1 MPLHSRTAPH
11 WRIATRRFFARP
23 TGWLLTLMILWWV
36 LLATFY
42 LFPQID
48 LAVAHAFFEEA
59 VCGQAVDQGRVC
71 GSFPYGAETVFVV
84 IRRILFYLPSLTAIY
99 ILYRLIANLQHHGAT
114 YSPRK
119 TRDYSI
125 ALIAF
130 LIGPYVLVN
139 LILKQISNRPRPYET
154 DLFGGGEAF
163 VPAGDF
169 QGACVGNCSFISGE
183 AAGAGWLA
191 CLIVLLPKP
200 LRPVLGPPLIAV
212 SLVSPALR
220 TSFGGHYFSDV
231 TLGWLSSL
239 VIYAGVAACFE
250 MSQRRGKQNSQTNL

>member
-1 MPLHSRTAPH
+1 MTSPSPTVSKWLATA
-11 WRIATRRFFARP
+11 RRFLAGP
-23 TGWLLTLMILWWV
+23 MGWFISLMILWWV
-36 LLATFY
+36 LLAVFY
-42 LFPQID
+42 FIPAID
-48 LAVAHAFFEEA
+48 TGVARAFFERAACGEA
-59 VCGQAVDQGRVC
+59 AGQGRIC
-71 GSFPYGAETVFVV
+71 GSFPYGAQDIFVV
-84 IRRILFYLPSLTAIY
+84 IRRILFYLPSLIAIF

-125 ALIAF
+125 ALVSF

-154 DLFGGGEAF
+154 DLFGGRHAF
-163 VPAGDF
+163 MPAGDF
-169 QGACVGNCSFISGE
+169 QGACSGNCSFISGE
-183 AAGAGWLA
+183 AAGAGWTA

-220 TSFGGHYFSDV
+220 TAFGGHYLSDV
-231 TLGWLSSL
+231 TLGWLSSI

-250 MSQRRGKQNSQTNL
+250 MSQRKRKQNPQTNL